1 MRGPSARAGWARITC
16 GSRWTMARAC
26 SRRSVSAGPMRC
38 RKTGSRTRS
47 TSPFGWNGTT
57 GRGGRRCRP
66 GSRVLL
72 RIIAGEFK
80 GRRLKT
86 PTTDKVRPTAD
97 RVREAW
103 FSILQQSIPD
113 ARVLDLFAG
122 SGALGF
128 EALSRDAV
136 SVDFVETHRGSLTAL
151 NANVEALKV
160 EDRVTIH
167 RMDALRFAERLQPAQ
182 YEVAVADPPYATD
195 DAERLAGI
203 FRATPF
209 ARILGIEHRPDL
221 ALNGDDTRRYGDTAI
236 TFVYAP

>member
-1 MRGPSARAGWARITC
+1 MWRS
-16 GSRWTMARAC
+16 GS
-26 SRRSVSAGPMRC
+26 
-38 RKTGSRTRS
+38 
-47 TSPFGWNGTT
+47 NGTS
-57 GRGGRRCRP
+57 GRGARRFRHAW
-66 GSRVLL
+66 RVLL

-86 PTTDKVRPTAD
+86 PATNKVRPTAD

-128 EALSRDAV
+128 EALSRGAV
-136 SVDFVETHRGSLTAL
+136 SVDFVENSKASLAAIRDNATTL
-151 NANVEALKV
+151 NVG
-160 EDRVTIH
+160 DRVTIH
-167 RMDALRFAERLQPAQ
+167 RSDALRFAERLQPAQ
-182 YEVAVADPPYATD
+182 YDVAFADPPYASD
-195 DAERLAGI
+195 EAELLVTL

-209 ARILGIEHRPDL
+209 ARAFSIEHAADRTL
-221 ALNGDDTRRYGDTAI
+221 AGDDTRRYGDTAI

>member
-1 MRGPSARAGWARITC
+1 MRGRSARAASGRIICGLRSMTARV
-16 GSRWTMARAC
+16 C
-26 SRRSVSAGPMRC
+26 SRRSAFAGPMRY
-38 RKTGSRTRS
+38 RKTGSRTHS

-57 GRGGRRCRP
+57 GRGGRRFRR
-66 GSRVLL
+66 GWRVLL

-86 PTTDKVRPTAD
+86 PTTHTVRPTSD

-103 FSILQQSIPD
+103 FSILQQSIPG

-128 EALSRDAV
+128 EALSRGAV
-136 SVDFVETHRGSLTAL
+136 SVDFVETHRVSLTAL
-151 NANVEALKV
+151 KANIEALGV

-167 RMDALRFAERLQPAQ
+167 RSDALRFAERLQPAQ
-182 YEVAVADPPYATD
+182 YDVAFADPPYASD
-195 DAERLAGI
+195 EAEHVAAV

-209 ARILGIEHRPDL
+209 AGILGIEHRSDL
-221 ALNGDDTRRYGDTAI
+221 SLDGDDTRRYGDTAI